1 MKTLESRSI
10 SSSMAELSAS
20 RTVSSVAMVR
30 VEVVRRRRLEAARG
44 CLEIDRKADSMVIR
58 PG

>member
-30 VEVVRRRRLEAARG
+30 VEVVRRRRLEACHGEERRD
-44 CLEIDRKADSMVIR
+44 EF
-58 PG
+58 